1 MLACKPSLILATS
14 LVLLAGCASSAL
26 DPVID
31 DRVDAAA
38 SRVEAAKTP
47 ASPRLSDPLLVS
59 DTVWLGDKVMRLPQ
73 GRPLPAELENAK
85 SIALRSDNP
94 LTLNQL
100 TAIIS
105 SQTRL
110 PIRLTD
116 GAGDIDSEQQAAGGN
131 NNNAAQQGALP
142 PGMIVS
148 YEGPLSGLLNLI
160 GGYYNVNWRFDG
172 GTIVFSRYQTRTF
185 VMDALPGS
193 ISMTPPEDTGGE
205 NSITPQLM
213 ASANIDIWDDIR
225 RTITNIIGTGGTID
239 ISQSSGTVVV
249 STTNDRMERVARFLE
264 EENRRLSRQV
274 AVSIEMYTVQIDDAS
289 AYGLDLTAALSSI
302 SGLPTIDI
310 SGPAAGLTDPGS
322 ITVSLVE
329 PTEMAGTKGVAQA
342 LATLGKT
349 TRLSQIP
356 ITTLNNRPATQ
367 SISLDTAY
375 VSEVTSTSS
384 GVDNVSTSI
393 STDTITTGISVSV
406 LPRIMS
412 DGRILLQY
420 ALAQSDAPSIKNF
433 TSGSSTVQLPQTQ
446 ALAFSQQV
454 MMKNGSTLVLAGFDQ
469 SNDAND
475 STGVGRPITWILGG
489 SNRSQHTRQLVV
501 VSITPREIRIA
512 RREAS

>member
-1 MLACKPSLILATS
+1 MHACKRPLIFATG
-14 LVLLAGCASSAL
+14 LMLLAGCASSAL
-26 DPVID
+26 DPVIE
-31 DRVDAAA
+31 DRTDAAA
-38 SRVEAAKTP
+38 SRMEAAKAP
-47 ASPRLSDPLLVS
+47 ATPRLSDPLQVS

-94 LTLNQL
+94 LTLGQL
-100 TAIIS
+100 TAIVS

-116 GAGDIDSEQQAAGGN
+116 GAGDIDNEQQSSGGN
-131 NNNAAQQGALP
+131 NNNAAQQGAMP

-213 ASANIDIWDDIR
+213 ASANIDIWEDIR

-264 EENRRLSRQV
+264 DENRRLSRQV
-274 AVSIEMYTVQIDDAS
+274 AVSIEMYTVQVDDAS
-289 AYGLDLTAALSSI
+289 AYGFDLTAALSSI

-329 PTEMAGTKGVAQA
+329 PTEMAGTVGVAQA

-367 SISLDTAY
+367 SISLNTAY

-433 TSGSSTVQLPQTQ
+433 SSGSSTVQLPQTQ
-446 ALAFSQQV
+446 AVAFSQQV
-454 MMKNGSTLVLAGFDQ
+454 MMKNGSTLVLAGFDD
-469 SNDAND
+469 SKDVNDA
-475 STGVGRPITWILGG
+475 TGVGRPITWILGG